1 MIYCI
6 DRDATLSKEIYI
18 AIVTHR
24 ERERERERET
34 VLFDRTI
41 VDPEIVYVDLGK
53 VRRLSVG
60 RVSGRESA
68 TISTAKTI

>member
-18 AIVTHR
+18 AIVTH
-24 ERERERERET
+24 RERET